1 MYSGDW
7 WWCRQDVHHHHDI
20 CLFNSSFCCG
30 WRWWLC
36 RASPCESFFYT
47 NCTSDWQSYPFQLT
61 AFILAVPAHVCVYK
75 CIQKFDT
82 VRIIAGPFTNMIG
95 TVVHIYH
102 EIGWYTIKTSTCHL
116 WIYWMDMELDVLEY
130 IDTMHTIP
138 FLSFHILYLR
148 LHKHS
153 HASHLL
159 ARYIRTSFP
168 SVFIIFDW
176 G

>member
-7 WWCRQDVHHHHDI
+7 RWCRQDVHHCHDV

-36 RASPCESFFYT
+36 WASPCESFFYT

-75 CIQKFDT
+75 RIQKFDT
-82 VRIIAGPFTNMIG
+82 VHIIAGPFANMIG

-102 EIGWYTIKTSTCHL
+102 RIGWYTIKTLTCNL
-116 WIYWMDMELDVLEY
+116 WIYRMDIELGDRLCMDDYVWV
-130 IDTMHTIP
+130 ITTDGP
-138 FLSFHILYLR
+138 FLGRCSVVKKVDAEGNIEMEAH
-148 LHKHS
+148 
-153 HASHLL
+153 
-159 ARYIRTSFP
+159 P
-168 SVFIIFDW
+168 SNVSKRRSL
-176 G
+176 